1 MNNYLKQKIIIIMI
15 ISAFILTGYG
25 SAFGMGLYYKYV
37 APVKLNV
44 SPTSYEIGQAGS
56 FSVSG
61 GSAPIYVYSSNP
73 RVALVRQSSS
83 NAGTVMASYPGT
95 ANIIARDSRGT
106 TTTVAVTVRTKP
118 LNTYVNPPKITVG
131 QQAKLDVDGGTKP
144 YRITSI
150 DNPRIISF
158 RQIAENTYEIVGKM
172 PGKAHITVQDA
183 VQQHKVAEIEVYTPP
198 FTAAVNRNTFKAG
211 ERATATLSAG
221 VKPYGIYGFNRNI
234 VAVHQHTGPDAFFI
248 IGVNPGETDVV
259 FRDAQGQRAAVKVT
273 VQPRFLPLQAVI
285 NPDRIPVGQAFATL
299 TVREGVPGYVVIDQR
314 NLTSITRV
322 SHNEFRVFGLRQG
335 AAGIIVRDA
344 TGKTVSV
351 QLNILPSQKQ
361 PFIIQLTPPKDVF
374 SVNERFNCTIS
385 GGTPNFTVS
394 YSAPGILKETQTGIN
409 TFNFQALKKGIT
421 EIRIVDR
428 NGMNQTKKVEVK

>member
-15 ISAFILTGYG
+15 ISAFILTGYE

-158 RQIAENTYEIVGKM
+158 RQIAENAYEIIGKM

-183 VQQHKVAEIEVYTPP
+183 GQQQKTAAIEVYTPP
-198 FTAAVNRNTFKAG
+198 FAAAVDKNTFKTG
-211 ERATATLSAG
+211 ERAAATLNGG

-234 VAVHQHTGPDAFFI
+234 VAVQQTGPATFFI
-248 IGVNPGETDVV
+248 VGMNPGITDVV

-273 VQPRFLPLQAVI
+273 VQPRFLPLQAAI
-285 NPDRIPVGQAFATL
+285 NPDRIPVGPAFATL
-299 TVREGVPGYVVIDQR
+299 IVREGVPGYAVIDQR

-322 SHNEFRVFGLRQG
+322 SLNEFRVFGLRPG

-344 TGKTVSV
+344 SGKTVPV
-351 QLNILPSQKQ
+351 QLNILPPQAQ
-361 PFIIQLTPPKDVF
+361 PLNIHLMPPKDVF

-428 NGMNQTKKVEVK
+428 NGMTQTKKVEVK